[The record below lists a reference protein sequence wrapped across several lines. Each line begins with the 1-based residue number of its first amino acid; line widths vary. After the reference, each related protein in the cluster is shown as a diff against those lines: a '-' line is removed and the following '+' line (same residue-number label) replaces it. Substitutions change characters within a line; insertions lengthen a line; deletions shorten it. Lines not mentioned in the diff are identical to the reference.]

1 MMRDG
6 LCLWSLSRFGSIR
19 LCGLH
24 FKDVDLFR
32 IAGVRKQ
39 AAKEEIA
46 MTKRKIR
53 LFFDNPV
60 FEYDNGVWWRG
71 NVGYLLFNGSLLTLF
86 GRDTDK
92 PALLLIQKLRDV
104 SFLILAQK
112 RGVIVGSRKMFRD
125 YWG

>member
-1 MMRDG
+1 
-6 LCLWSLSRFGSIR
+6 
-19 LCGLH
+19 
-24 FKDVDLFR
+24 
-32 IAGVRKQ
+32 
-39 AAKEEIA
+39 

-71 NVGYLLFNGSLLTLF
+71 NVGYLLFSGSLLTLF

-104 SFLILAQK
+104 SFLILEQK
-112 RGVIVGSRKMFRD
+112 RGVIVGSRKMTKDF
-125 YWG
+125 WG